1 MYRFIL
7 WVRDSENQL
16 WVKPAIGSLL
26 AILFALLAALGNQF
40 EVPESIPKIDRETL
54 DGLLTVIASSM
65 LAVTTFSLSIM
76 VSAFATAATA
86 ASPRASAL
94 VVGDQDAHTAIASF
108 LSAFI
113 YSIIAKSALGVSY
126 YGDAGRLLLF
136 GSTIAVIGY
145 LIYTLVRWVKTMS
158 SLGRMGNTIDKIEA
172 ATAAAMQ
179 VYRDQPAMGA
189 GLLPPDRAPGFPVTC
204 DQVAYVRHIDVDA
217 LQRLA
222 VDLDA
227 RIHIRVRPG
236 TLVSPGTT
244 LATVEVAESFDRQ
257 RALDAF
263 VLGHARS
270 FDQDP
275 RFGLIVLSEVAQ
287 RALSPAVN
295 DPGTAIA
302 VLNALTRVLVE
313 VRPDPDAPRIDQ
325 RDRLSLVELD
335 EDDFVRQ
342 GFDPIAR
349 DGAASCEV
357 IVRMQ
362 KLLATVADH
371 AVLSLKAPAHRQAA
385 VAARRAEQALVLDDE
400 KRLVAELFATL
411 HGAAIDTLDS
421 PGTVR

>member
-1 MYRFIL
+1 MYRFFL
-7 WVRDSENQL
+7 WVKDSENQL

-40 EVPESIPKIDRETL
+40 ELPESIPEIDRETL

-76 VSAFATAATA
+76 VAAFATAATG

-94 VVGDQDAHTAIASF
+94 VVGDGDAHTAIASF

-126 YGDAGRLLLF
+126 YGAAGRLILF
-136 GSTIAVIGY
+136 ASTLAVIIY
-145 LIYTLVRWVKTMS
+145 LIYTLIRWVKTMS
-158 SLGRMGNTIDKIEA
+158 SLGRMGNTIAKIET

-179 VYRDQPAMGA
+179 VYRDRPTMGA
-189 GLLPPDRAPGFPVTC
+189 RLASPADAPGTPVTA
-204 DQVAYVRHIDVDA
+204 DQVAYVRHIDIDA
-217 LQRLA
+217 LQGLA
-222 VDLDA
+222 VELDA
-227 RIHIRVRPG
+227 QIHIRVRPG
-236 TLVSPGTT
+236 TLVDPGAVLVSIDTT
-244 LATVEVAESFDRQ
+244 QEIDVERVRK
-257 RALDAF
+257 AF

-302 VLNALTRVLVE
+302 VLNAMARVLVE
-313 VRPDPDAPRIDQ
+313 VRPDPQPTPHDEH
-325 RDRLSLVELD
+325 DRLSLVELQE
-335 EDDFVRQ
+335 EDFIYQ

-349 DGAASCEV
+349 DGAANCAV
-357 IVRMQ
+357 IVRML
-362 KLLATVADH
+362 KLLASVANH
-371 AVLSLKAPAHRQAA
+371 GVLSLKAPAHRQAA
-385 VAARRAEQALVLDDE
+385 AATQRAGQALGMRAERQLVDQ
-400 KRLVAELFATL
+400 LFTSL
-411 HGAAIDTLDS
+411 HGPALAAIDAAE
-421 PGTVR
+421 